1 MPAFISTIHR
11 HAPRDKKQAIAD
23 AWARSRTRP
32 SWGVKTF
39 ASIVDQTLT
48 SSANFGV
55 SILAARWMS
64 TTEYGAFAVAFASYL
79 FLAGFHNAL
88 LLEPTSVIG
97 PARHPAHLLRYF
109 AAQLRLHSL
118 LVWPLTAAALLAALF
133 LHYISSGS
141 ELISALVGGGLSLPF
156 LLLLWLARRF
166 CYVLQ
171 SPSTAV
177 FGSAAC
183 LALSLL
189 SISLLRLFGQAT
201 PASAFESLG
210 FGSLCGAC
218 LIIWL
223 TGIHKKNLRAQAV
236 SSGLVLR
243 ENWGYGRWLVGS
255 ALFYAIYTSTQTFY
269 LAGKLGLADAGV
281 LRAMQVPSLVMTQI
295 IAAIGLLVLPSL
307 AFDFGR
313 GSHSQL
319 RRKAKLVSLVL
330 GCAALLFAGLLL
342 IAKGSVENLLYL
354 GKYALFSQIIPV
366 LALIPAANGL
376 CAGYSM
382 ALRASH
388 KPHFDF
394 LANAC
399 GALVAVV
406 ATPPLVRSSGVL
418 GAAIAMVLSF
428 IAVNLTTLIFFWR
441 TEADTKEGDQV
452 GKLVVGPAPTSE
464 SPVVMV
470 DDHV

>member
-1 MPAFISTIHR
+1 
-11 HAPRDKKQAIAD
+11 
-23 AWARSRTRP
+23 
-32 SWGVKTF
+32 
-39 ASIVDQTLT
+39 
-48 SSANFGV
+48 
-55 SILAARWMS
+55 
-64 TTEYGAFAVAFASYL
+64 
-79 FLAGFHNAL
+79 
-88 LLEPTSVIG
+88 
-97 PARHPAHLLRYF
+97 
-109 AAQLRLHSL
+109 
-118 LVWPLTAAALLAALF
+118 
-133 LHYISSGS
+133 
-141 ELISALVGGGLSLPF
+141 
-156 LLLLWLARRF
+156 
-166 CYVLQ
+166 
-171 SPSTAV
+171 
-177 FGSAAC
+177 
-183 LALSLL
+183 
-189 SISLLRLFGQAT
+189 
-201 PASAFESLG
+201 
-210 FGSLCGAC
+210 
-218 LIIWL
+218 
-223 TGIHKKNLRAQAV
+223 
-236 SSGLVLR
+236 
-243 ENWGYGRWLVGS
+243 
-255 ALFYAIYTSTQTFY
+255 
-269 LAGKLGLADAGV
+269 
-281 LRAMQVPSLVMTQI
+281 MQVPSLVMTQI

-452 GKLVVGPAPTSE
+452 AKLVVGPAPTSE